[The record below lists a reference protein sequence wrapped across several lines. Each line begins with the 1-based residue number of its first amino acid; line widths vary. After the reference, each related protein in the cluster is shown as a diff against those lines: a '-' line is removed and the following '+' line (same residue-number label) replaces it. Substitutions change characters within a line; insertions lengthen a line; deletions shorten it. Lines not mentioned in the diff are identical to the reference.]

1 MESETVKELKQIVE
15 KHTVRY
21 EVWPHYEIVKGDR
34 VIVGF
39 DLELYGTHETVK
51 AAFFR
56 DVVSVKRLTP
66 TCATLQNRYS
76 RANNVLRRMR
86 FHHSMRRFMNQQGVS
101 SRLWRLF
108 GLSTGMASSIQ
119 LTPARNGA

>member
-1 MESETVKELKQIVE
+1 MESEKVRELKQIIE

-76 RANNVLRRMR
+76 RTNNALRRTR
-86 FHHSMRRFMNQQGVS
+86 YHHSMRRFMKQLGVS
-101 SRLWRLF
+101 SRLLRLF
-108 GLSTGMASSIQ
+108 GLSTGTASSTP